1 MDMNK
6 REVGS
11 RFEQRAADFLMEHGY
26 VILEYNF
33 RSKMGE
39 IDLIAKDEDYL
50 CFIEV
55 KFRSNLQKGF
65 PAEAITPQKIKRI
78 IRTAQFYMLLH
89 KIPEDTPCRFDV
101 VDILKDNITLIKNAF
116 YGM

>member
-39 IDLIAKDEDYL
+39 IDLIAKM
-50 CFIEV
+50 
-55 KFRSNLQKGF
+55 
-65 PAEAITPQKIKRI
+65 
-78 IRTAQFYMLLH
+78 RTIFVLS
-89 KIPEDTPCRFDV
+89 K
-101 VDILKDNITLIKNAF
+101 
-116 YGM
+116 